1 MPWGFYYSVEPMNL
15 PRNEV
20 TTGRKGSKWPLE
32 PIVLFFRFQN
42 RVIEKHKICI
52 TFGAIS
58 MLRNGYEH
66 LSLVLYTEL

>member
-42 RVIEKHKICI
+42 RVTEKHKICSY
-52 TFGAIS
+52 FNA
-58 MLRNGYEH
+58 LW
-66 LSLVLYTEL
+66 